1 MAEFKSTQET
11 LERACCAFHSDFS
24 DGYSPDC
31 ATCVHRYYQF
41 LIDDN
46 YVATHRFEE
55 LQRETDYQR
64 ARANSL
70 EVERDE
76 AWREVAV
83 LETEVSKWEEGR

>member
-1 MAEFKSTQET
+1 MGKFKSTKEM

-31 ATCVHRYYQF
+31 ATCVGRYYQF

-46 YVATHRFEE
+46 YVAAHKFEE
-55 LQRETDYQR
+55 LQREANYQN

-70 EVERDE
+70 EVERDGLRRELE
-76 AWREVAV
+76 AWRR
-83 LETEVSKWEEGR
+83 EGRWDG